1 MLGVDLD
8 GIILRAA
15 AAGVIGGVITHVSNC
30 TAQTC
35 PLLLSASSIQSRV
48 PIRNQQDWSF
58 LFSFQA
64 LWEGDETQAKRG
76 AGPGTVG
83 IAVAEL

>member
-1 MLGVDLD
+1 MEGVSTC
-8 GIILRAA
+8 A
-15 AAGVIGGVITHVSNC
+15 SNC

-35 PLLLSASSIQSRV
+35 PLLLLSASSIRSRV

-64 LWEGDETQAKRG
+64 PWEGEKRHKRKGLQDQEWWECSSQAEEGKQQVTFG
-76 AGPGTVG
+76 NN
-83 IAVAEL
+83 